1 MLAPRAAGKI
11 DWEARKAYPETARAI
26 YGPCLP
32 WSDGRFRPFKYYP
45 LWSAKLLAGST
56 FRKMYYLRNVGL
68 ENPAQG
74 GIVTG
79 MLTLVEDGLLGG
91 I

>member
-45 LWSAKLLAGST
+45 PWSAKLLAGST
-56 FRKMYYLRNVGL
+56 FRKMYYLRNVG
-68 ENPAQG
+68 
-74 GIVTG
+74 
-79 MLTLVEDGLLGG
+79 
-91 I
+91 